1 MKVNVTPIRRP
12 FGEIV
17 DEARR
22 LNRIIN
28 SLTESKNSRNAAITQ
43 IGRLEA
49 ETGFDLRRSA

>member
-1 MKVNVTPIRRP
+1 MKVDLTPVRRP

-17 DEARR
+17 AEARR

-28 SLTESKNSRNAAITQ
+28 DLGESKNSRNAAITL

-49 ETGFDLRRSA
+49 ETGLSLRR